1 MKGIW
6 ESHQLARK
14 FPPGRGSRARGAA
27 QGAKAHR
34 EGNRRD
40 TTTWFPRFLLSM
52 KRVSVLNTVRW
63 AQCLHLLWAIAWNR
77 ELSVMQL
84 DKEWPMVKAMNIYL
98 LLIRRRSYQIKQS
111 MLSPTSIL
119 MFHRIEKWR
128 NSISTNPQGIII
140 ARQMNSLKHS
150 LIKKELGNTASSFP
164 RIWPSSES
172 QTFPMVFHPR
182 SMSTLIQRLKMT
194 LRLAGRLSRSKM
206 IVEMEFRFVRR
217 SNEKYRYLSS
227 TINNFINEC
236 PLKN

>member
-14 FPPGRGSRARGAA
+14 FPPGRGSRAKGAA

-52 KRVSVLNTVRW
+52 RRVSALNTVRW

-98 LLIRRRSYQIKQS
+98 LLIRRRSYQIRQS

-140 ARQMNSLKHS
+140 RQMTSLKHS
-150 LIKKELGNTASSFP
+150 LIKKELGNTASFFP

-182 SMSTLIQRLKMT
+182 SMSTLIRRLKMT
-194 LRLAGRLSRSKM
+194 LRLAGHLSRSKM
-206 IVEMEFRFVRR
+206 VVKMEFRFVRR
-217 SNEKYRYLSS
+217 SNEKYRCLSS
-227 TINNFINEC
+227 TINNFIIEC
-236 PLKN
+236 PMKN